1 MLLNNCTA
9 TTSTKNI
16 SSNSLDN
23 PFINKGFSLIYN
35 DKFYYDKVISKKIDE
50 RSLIIFQ
57 KNLKK
62 NTIVKIT
69 NILNNKSI
77 IGTVGSNADY
87 PLFNNAVLSLRIADE
102 IGLNENE
109 PYVEILEV
117 LEDAIFVAKRAKTF
131 EEEKKV
137 ADKAPVNNIN
147 ISDLNTKQTNTKNEL
162 NKNFSYEIK
171 IADFYFNDTAS
182 LLINRIVK
190 ETLIKDAKIKKINEK
205 KYRVYAGPFNN
216 INSLQKS
223 FNDIS
228 ILEFENIEII
238 KKMIKL
244 RLITLLLTL
253 LLTANANA
261 AFDVKARTAI
271 LQDYLSGE
279 ILFEKD
285 ADKSIY
291 PASMTKIMTA
301 IIAFDLIRSG
311 DLNLDEKFLIS
322 ENAWRLSSAGY
333 SSMFIMVGDEVSVE
347 NLLRGIIVASGNDAC
362 VSLAEGIAGT
372 EDEFAVM
379 MTAKAKEI
387 GMDNTNF
394 ANSSGINNTENVST
408 VRDIMIMS
416 RYLIKE
422 FPEEYKYFAEKE
434 FTWDRTGGDP
444 ITQGNRNPLLYKSL
458 GADGIKTGYL
468 AVEKYSLAS
477 SVERNG
483 RRLIAV
489 GSGFNTK
496 NDRSRESA
504 KLLTWGLTNFDLVEI
519 TRANTPIEDIGVWL
533 GKKDTV
539 KTYIKNDIYK
549 TIPKAKKRLLKLS
562 LNYNGPIQAPIKKDD
577 ILGKLKLTYNGDLI
591 EEYDLLAYEDVKKLN
606 VFSRLMKSINFL
618 IWGDV

>member
-1 MLLNNCTA
+1 
-9 TTSTKNI
+9 
-16 SSNSLDN
+16 
-23 PFINKGFSLIYN
+23 
-35 DKFYYDKVISKKIDE
+35 
-50 RSLIIFQ
+50 
-57 KNLKK
+57 
-62 NTIVKIT
+62 
-69 NILNNKSI
+69 
-77 IGTVGSNADY
+77 
-87 PLFNNAVLSLRIADE
+87 
-102 IGLNENE
+102 
-109 PYVEILEV
+109 
-117 LEDAIFVAKRAKTF
+117 
-131 EEEKKV
+131 
-137 ADKAPVNNIN
+137 
-147 ISDLNTKQTNTKNEL
+147 
-162 NKNFSYEIK
+162 
-171 IADFYFNDTAS
+171 
-182 LLINRIVK
+182 
-190 ETLIKDAKIKKINEK
+190 
-205 KYRVYAGPFNN
+205 
-216 INSLQKS
+216 
-223 FNDIS
+223 
-228 ILEFENIEII
+228 
-238 KKMIKL
+238 MIKL
-244 RLITLLLTL
+244 RIITILLTL

-291 PASMTKIMTA
+291 PASMTKIMTT

-311 DLNLDEKFLIS
+311 DLSLDEKFLVS

-519 TRANTPIEDIGVWL
+519 TRANTPIDDLDVWL
-533 GKKDTV
+533 GKKDTI
-539 KTYIKNDIYK
+539 KAYIKNDIYK
-549 TIPKAKKRLLKLS
+549 TIPKAKKRLLKVS

-577 ILGKLKLTYNGDLI
+577 ILGKLKLIFNGELI
-591 EEYDLLAYEDVKKLN
+591 EEYDLLAYEDIKKLN

>member
-1 MLLNNCTA
+1 
-9 TTSTKNI
+9 
-16 SSNSLDN
+16 
-23 PFINKGFSLIYN
+23 
-35 DKFYYDKVISKKIDE
+35 
-50 RSLIIFQ
+50 
-57 KNLKK
+57 
-62 NTIVKIT
+62 
-69 NILNNKSI
+69 
-77 IGTVGSNADY
+77 
-87 PLFNNAVLSLRIADE
+87 
-102 IGLNENE
+102 
-109 PYVEILEV
+109 
-117 LEDAIFVAKRAKTF
+117 
-131 EEEKKV
+131 
-137 ADKAPVNNIN
+137 
-147 ISDLNTKQTNTKNEL
+147 
-162 NKNFSYEIK
+162 
-171 IADFYFNDTAS
+171 
-182 LLINRIVK
+182 
-190 ETLIKDAKIKKINEK
+190 
-205 KYRVYAGPFNN
+205 
-216 INSLQKS
+216 
-223 FNDIS
+223 
-228 ILEFENIEII
+228 
-238 KKMIKL
+238 MIKL
-244 RLITLLLTL
+244 RLITILLTL
-253 LLTANANA
+253 LLTANSNA
-261 AFDVKARTAI
+261 AFDIKARTAI

-291 PASMTKIMTA
+291 PASMTKIMTT

-311 DLNLDEKFLIS
+311 DLNLDEKFLVS

-347 NLLRGIIVASGNDAC
+347 NLLKGIIIASGNDAC
-362 VSLAEGIAGT
+362 VALAEGIAGT

-387 GMDNTNF
+387 GMENTNF

-408 VRDIMIMS
+408 VRDIMLMS

-519 TRANTPIEDIGVWL
+519 TKANTPIEDIDVWL

-549 TIPKAKKRLLKLS
+549 TIPKAKKRLLKVS

-577 ILGKLKLTYNGDLI
+577 ILGKLKLTFNGELI